1 MKPDPIK
8 IQALQDLPTP
18 QTQKQL
24 QSFLGLV
31 NYLQPFLPDIAAKTT
46 FLREQVSKWDWTP
59 INRQHISTAETVD
72 LQNSPEHNTS
82 LLR

>member
-18 QTQKQL
+18 LNQKQL

-31 NYLQPFLPDIAAKTT
+31 NYLQPFLPDIASKTT
-46 FLREQVSKWDWTP
+46 FIGKL
-59 INRQHISTAETVD
+59 
-72 LQNSPEHNTS
+72 
-82 LLR
+82 